1 MISTGCQ
8 EAAGA
13 MPRIA
18 LESIDDPRLA
28 PYRELKRSNLTRW
41 SGLFIAEGEKV
52 TRRLLESDYQIDSV
66 LLGERFAA
74 TLAGLARSDVPVYV
88 LPDKLVERVV
98 GFNFHRGVLACGRRN
113 ERLSLESLAQRGAA
127 STLVV
132 LPELHDPENLGSIV
146 RTSRA
151 LGVTGIL
158 LGPRT
163 ADFLSRRVVRVSMG
177 GVFHVP
183 IRRAD
188 DLLGELRRL
197 RDEFGYE
204 LIATAADHP
213 AGVPPGILLGSEG
226 HGLEAP
232 LLELCQHVVT
242 IPIQLA
248 ADSLNVAIAAGI
260 ILHGL
265 ARPG

>member
-163 ADFLSRRVVRVSMG
+163 ADFLSRRVVRVSM
-177 GVFHVP
+177 
-183 IRRAD
+183 

-213 AGVPPGILLGSEG
+213 AGVPPGMGTFGPRRAILLGSEG